1 MTEASAPGVETPKRT
16 RLNYRPDIDG
26 IRGIAA
32 IGVMGFHAKVP
43 GLEGGFIGLDLFF
56 VLSGYVITN
65 LLLNE
70 YDKTGSIKWGAFYAR
85 RARRLIPAKATMLLG
100 VLVLSYFLLTP
111 LGAQQE
117 TARSAASAAGF
128 VSNVFFWQNADV
140 SYFGHQPGTGVLLHT
155 WSLSVEEQFY
165 LMLPLVLIAALLV
178 ARLLRFD
185 VRRILLVGCLALTA
199 GSIYLA
205 VTLADSSPQAAYYL
219 PFSRAYE
226 FLLGVALSL
235 VAARM
240 VLPHALREALGMAGL
255 ALVAYCMI
263 WTLPTEGYPDL
274 AALVPCAAAVLM
286 VWAGCGPDTVAT
298 RFLKFPLFVWL
309 GLLSYGWYLWH
320 WPLLVLGESV
330 NLAPPPLAVRVGLVM
345 LGLLVAWLS
354 YRYIEGIFYSRGGA
368 KSTVNLKPR
377 TAILSGVTAMALVA
391 SLAGGAYAV
400 ASHRADSPE
409 WAEVQD
415 QLDDVPMMP
424 TSCVDAEDLIPQK
437 PGACELTPYDAD
449 RPTVVLWGD
458 SHAWM
463 FIPALQEAVADRDVN
478 LVAFVMGACPPLD
491 PQLPTGKGR
500 RAGRIACEVNN
511 DEALSFVKERA
522 RDGAAVQVV
531 LGASWERYR
540 GIESPS
546 LMDQRAPNPGSVE
559 YIKRIRPLFDT
570 GTPLLFRTLGD
581 LGVPVDVIAPTVG
594 MPRNPPLCL
603 ALARPYSCDAP
614 AGETAQP
621 GSDTR
626 AWLEEQMQAL
636 TGDPR
641 LIDVNSELCDESTCH
656 VKVDD
661 TVTYFDD
668 QHLSATFVRSLE
680 SYFVPSVEGVL

>member
-1 MTEASAPGVETPKRT
+1 VTEASAAGVAAPKRT

-43 GLEGGFIGLDLFF
+43 GLQGGFIGLDLFF

-70 YDKTGSIKWGAFYAR
+70 FDKTGGIKWGAFYAR

-100 VLVLSYFLLTP
+100 VLILSHLLLTP

-117 TARSAASAAGF
+117 TARSAAAAAGF
-128 VSNVFFWQNADV
+128 VSNFFFWQNADV

-165 LMLPLVLIAALLV
+165 LMLPLVLILGLV
-178 ARLLRFD
+178 ASRVFRFD

-205 VTLADSSPQAAYYL
+205 VTLADAHPEAAYYL

-235 VAARM
+235 VAAKVRLPQGVRE
-240 VLPHALREALGMAGL
+240 VLGAVGL
-255 ALVAYCMI
+255 ALIAYCMI

-274 AALVPCAAAVLM
+274 AALVPCAAAVLL
-286 VWAGCGPDTVAT
+286 VWAGCGADTVAT
-298 RFLKFPLFVWL
+298 RFLKLPLFVWL

-330 NLAPPPLAVRVGLVM
+330 NLAPPPLAVRVGLIM
-345 LGLLVAWLS
+345 LGLLIAWLS
-354 YRYIEGIFYSRGGA
+354 YRYIEGIFYSRGGTR
-368 KSTVNLKPR
+368 STVNLRPR
-377 TAILSGVTAMALVA
+377 TAILSGVTAMAIVA
-391 SLAGGAYAV
+391 SLAGGSYAL
-400 ASHRADSPE
+400 ARHQAGSPE
-409 WAEVQD
+409 WAAVQG
-415 QLDDVPMMP
+415 QLDDVPRMP
-424 TSCVDAEDLIPQK
+424 ASCVEPGDLIPQK
-437 PGACELTPYDAD
+437 PGACELTPYDAT

-463 FIPALQEAVADRDVN
+463 FIPALQEAVADREVN

-491 PQLPTGKGR
+491 PQIPTGKGR

-511 DEALSFVKERA
+511 DEALAFVREQVRA
-522 RDGAAVQVV
+522 EADVRVV

-540 GIESPS
+540 GIRSPS

-559 YIKRIRPLFDT
+559 YIKRIRPLFET
-570 GTPLLFRTLGD
+570 GTPRLFRTLGD

-603 ALARPYSCDAP
+603 ALPRPYSCDAP
-614 AGETAQP
+614 VGETSQP
-621 GSDTR
+621 TSATR
-626 AWLEEQMQAL
+626 AWLEEQMSAL
-636 TGDPR
+636 AGQPR
-641 LIDVNSELCDESTCH
+641 LIDVNSELCDERTCH
-656 VKVDD
+656 VRVDD

-668 QHLSATFVRSLE
+668 QHLSASFVRSLE
-680 SYFVPSVEGVL
+680 SYFLPSVEALS

>member
-1 MTEASAPGVETPKRT
+1 MTEASATGVSTPKRT

-43 GLEGGFIGLDLFF
+43 GLGGGFIGLDLFF

-100 VLVLSYFLLTP
+100 VLLLSYVLLTP

-117 TARSAASAAGF
+117 TARSAAAAASF
-128 VSNVFFWQNADV
+128 VSNFFFWQNADV

-165 LMLPLVLIAALLV
+165 LMLPLVLILALVL
-178 ARLLRFD
+178 ARLFRFD
-185 VRRILLVGCLALTA
+185 VRRILLAGCLLLTA
-199 GSIYLA
+199 GSVYLA
-205 VTLADSSPQAAYYL
+205 VALSDNHPEAAYYL

-235 VAARM
+235 VAAR
-240 VLPHALREALGMAGL
+240 VLLPQAVREALGVVGL
-255 ALVAYCMI
+255 ALIAYCMI
-263 WTLPTEGYPDL
+263 WTLPTDGYPDL
-274 AALVPCAAAVLM
+274 AALVPCAAAALL

-298 RFLKFPLFVWL
+298 RVLKFPLFVWL

-330 NLAPPPLAVRVGLVM
+330 NLAPPPLAVRVGLVL

-368 KSTVNLKPR
+368 KSTVNLRPR
-377 TAILSGVTAMALVA
+377 TAILSGVTAMAVVA
-391 SLAGGAYAV
+391 SLAGGTYAV
-400 ASHRADSPE
+400 AKHRAETPE
-409 WAEVQD
+409 WAAVQG
-415 QLDDVPMMP
+415 QLDDVPRMP
-424 TSCVDAEDLIPQK
+424 ESCVDPEDLIPQK
-437 PGACELTPYDAD
+437 PGACELTPFDAD

-463 FIPALQEAVADRDVN
+463 FIPALQEAVAGRDVN

-500 RAGRIACEVNN
+500 RLGHIACEINN
-511 DEALSFVKERA
+511 DEALAFVKDRA
-522 RDGAAVQVV
+522 HRKAGLQVV

-559 YIKRIRPLFDT
+559 YIKRIRPLFQV
-570 GTPLLFRTLGD
+570 GTPQLFRTLGD

-603 ALARPYSCDAP
+603 ALTRPYSCDVA
-614 AGETAQP
+614 AGETSQ
-621 GSDTR
+621 SDSATR
-626 AWLEEQMQAL
+626 TWLLEQMRAL
-636 TGDPR
+636 SGEPR
-641 LIDVNSELCDESTCH
+641 LIDVNSELCDEDTCH
-656 VKVDD
+656 VKVHG

-680 SYFVPSVEGVL
+680 PYFLPSVEGVL

>member
-1 MTEASAPGVETPKRT
+1 MIEASAPGVATPKRT

-70 YDKTGSIKWGAFYAR
+70 YDRTGSIKWGAFYAR

-117 TARSAASAAGF
+117 TARSAAAAAGF
-128 VSNVFFWQNADV
+128 VSNFFFWQNADV

-165 LMLPLVLIAALLV
+165 LMLPLVLIAALV
-178 ARLLRFD
+178 IARLFRFD

-205 VTLADSSPQAAYYL
+205 VALADNSPQAAYYL

-235 VAARM
+235 VAAKVTLPQAVRE
-240 VLPHALREALGMAGL
+240 VLGAVGL
-255 ALVAYCMI
+255 ALIAYCMI
-263 WTLPTEGYPDL
+263 WVLPTEGYPDL
-274 AALVPCAAAVLM
+274 VALVPCAAAVLL
-286 VWAGCGPDTVAT
+286 VWAGCGADTLAT
-298 RFLKFPLFVWL
+298 RLLKFPLFVWL

-330 NLAPPPLAVRVGLVM
+330 NLAPPPLAVRVGLIM
-345 LGLLVAWLS
+345 LGLLIAWLS
-354 YRYIEGIFYSRGGA
+354 YRFVEGIFYSRGGA

-391 SLAGGAYAV
+391 SLSGGAYAL
-400 ASHRADSPE
+400 ARHQSGEPE
-409 WAEVQD
+409 WTAVQG
-415 QLDDVPMMP
+415 QLDDVPRMP
-424 TSCVDAEDLIPQK
+424 ESCAAPEELIPQK

-463 FIPALQEAVADRDVN
+463 FIPALQEAVAERDVN

-491 PQLPTGKGR
+491 PQLPKGKGAR
-500 RAGRIACEVNN
+500 RGIACEANN
-511 DEALSFVKERA
+511 DQALSYVTELA
-522 RDGAAVQVV
+522 REKAAVQVV

-546 LMDQRAPNPGSVE
+546 LMDQRAPNPGSVA
-559 YIKRIRPLFDT
+559 YIKRIRPLFDV
-570 GTPLLFRTLGD
+570 GTPRLFRTLGE

-603 ALARPYSCDAP
+603 ALPRPYSCDVA

-621 GSDTR
+621 GSATR
-626 AWLEEQMQAL
+626 AWLQEQMAAL
-636 TGDPR
+636 GGEPR
-641 LIDVNSELCDESTCH
+641 LIDVNNELCDESTCH
-656 VKVDD
+656 VEVGD

-668 QHLSATFVRSLE
+668 QHLSASFVRSLE
-680 SYFVPSVEGVL
+680 HYFVPTVEGVL